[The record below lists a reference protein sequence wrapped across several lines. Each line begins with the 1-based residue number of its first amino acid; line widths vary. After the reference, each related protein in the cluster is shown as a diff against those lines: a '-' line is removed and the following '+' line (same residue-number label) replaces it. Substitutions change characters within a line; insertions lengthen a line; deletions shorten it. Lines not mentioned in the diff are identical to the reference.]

1 MKLGDRVRC
10 TGYVKRSGNHYEI
23 MTGKETESGAPACA
37 YWPAGASEGTEVEDF
52 HACNRFVMKKANFSG
67 VYVGTTT
74 LCVRLNAEYEEGP
87 YTAPCFRTYHDLPEK
102 FAVVYYADNKKRLVP
117 LDMVEVMR

>member
-23 MTGKETESGAPACA
+23 LTGKETESGAPACA

-52 HACNRFVMKKANFSG
+52 HVCDRFVTKKANFSG

-74 LCVRLNAEYEEGP
+74 LCVRLNAEYEDGP
-87 YTAPCFRTYHDLPEK
+87 YTAPCFRTYHDQPEK

-117 LDMVEVMR
+117 LDMVEVVR